1 MNHILTLAKNSF
13 KKNLKTLISFSIILL
28 LSSMLFSSALTIKNN
43 FSKEYDEHFN
53 ELNTANTF
61 FTIPKI
67 EYNSNLLDDIKNIDC
82 VDDLSV
88 RKGIKLTIPVK
99 MQDTTQDQE
108 TIFYD
113 ITDNGKISKY
123 EVVEKSNNNKSNYI
137 YLSNYTYVN
146 SALKLND
153 NFTFKIAGKNY
164 SFPISGIIHEM
175 QYGNYSSEIQ
185 GQFLSSGAYNRLLE
199 NNEAKEVVTIL
210 IKSNNSY
217 EVYKKTSK
225 LLNDKKI
232 TILNRNYAEQSKN
245 SRLAI
250 PNILV
255 TILTIFSFV
264 ILVISLLV
272 SKFKIENSIDED
284 MSNLGVL
291 KALGYTSK
299 EIMISNILPYIL
311 SGFLFSIIGVTFSY
325 LITPELAKVIEM
337 QTGFIWQVKT
347 DIFSNSI
354 VIIVNVL
361 LVTIFTLFAI
371 KKIKKLDPINA
382 IRGIETNKVIKNHF
396 EIDRTSTSIGFNLAL
411 KNYANSK
418 SQNRLLGI
426 VLFFI
431 TFVASFVGILF
442 YNVNLYPKNF
452 VDTLVEEYPNVAL
465 LTNNDIKDAVSK
477 INGVKNVIYYDENG
491 SITYKDNLIKVFIA
505 DDFNNVQNDIC
516 YEGKNPHNADEIA
529 IGSKIKEQYDLK
541 LNDYVE
547 ISKNGVNKKYK
558 VVGFVQSVN
567 NSGEVFELTLAG
579 YKKLDFNYSPKTMYV
594 YLNKQVKAEDFI
606 KDVESNLGDYVIA
619 TINYDKSMEAA
630 MNMYISLVSI
640 ICIVILVIT
649 ILLIYLILYI
659 LISSIIT
666 KKKQELGI
674 LKSLGYQNKQLI
686 LEMIGGF
693 LPSVIGGTV
702 AGLIISKLSMSSI
715 YKILFK
721 AVGAYKISFSYPII
735 VFLIVVVFLMLSTF
749 LIASLIAKKIKKIS
763 VYSLIKE

>member
-185 GQFLSSGAYNRLLE
+185 GQFLSSSAYNRLLE

-411 KNYANSK
+411 KNYVNSK

-491 SITYKDNLIKVFIA
+491 SVTYKDNLIKVFIA
-505 DDFNNVQNDIC
+505 DDFKNVQNDIC

-702 AGLIISKLSMSSI
+702 VGLIISKLSMSSI

>member
-255 TILTIFSFV
+255 TLLTIFSFV

>member
-185 GQFLSSGAYNRLLE
+185 GQFLSSSAYNRLLE

-491 SITYKDNLIKVFIA
+491 SVTYKDNLIKVFIA
-505 DDFNNVQNDIC
+505 DDFKNVQNDIC

-702 AGLIISKLSMSSI
+702 VGLIISKLSMSSI